1 VDPLVKINIGAAPND
16 GTGDPARDAFLKHN
30 QNMDRIANAL
40 GAANGFATLGP
51 DGRLLPGQAPAAQTL
66 PTTAHDLNSYQLP
79 GAYRQA
85 STAGA
90 TAGNNYPVQ
99 IGGLLEVV
107 GTGVAGQTIQR
118 YTVAST
124 GPVAATSGPRR
135 YWRFAI
141 NTTWSP
147 WMEVATTGNVLP
159 YVGSMEAAQDLNTY
173 TQRGIW
179 VVTASSVAQGGTNF
193 PIGQSGVLLV
203 YSAGYPGGTAATGA
217 NQVYIAS
224 NSNRQYFR
232 SLVGGNWS
240 AWEEV
245 VRSSLL
251 GASQGVG
258 TLDTSGR
265 SPIAQYPYSAVVA
278 AGTDA
283 NTLWLPGLYY
293 VNSDAQATAA
303 LNWPQQLAG
312 TLEVEAAAG
321 GNAQVTQTY
330 TTRNGTGGVLRRYV
344 RARFGTGGGTW
355 GQWFEMGRYD
365 HGQCRFNYVSATE
378 CRLVPFNGNG
388 LIINGRQYRI
398 PAGGVAL
405 SNSGLAANTN
415 YYVYARDDGSG
426 GIALDA
432 LATTTGHGPHTDG
445 VEIRSGDPGRS
456 LAAFLRTNASGQFVH
471 STTYRW
477 VASWFNRKGFALL
490 EGAANS
496 STTSTS
502 YVQLTNGCSAL
513 LWANDLAKVNITGVA
528 SPSAIGGGGYIVI
541 AVNGTGFAGGYGN
554 SLNDQSAQMQ
564 TAVSG
569 VYASAA
575 DAFVTFSPY
584 GYSINASIAVTFK
597 QDLTGEVMQ

>member
-1 VDPLVKINIGAAPND
+1 MDPLVKVDVGNAPND
-16 GTGDPARDAFLKHN
+16 GNGDALRDAFIKLN
-30 QNMDRIANAL
+30 GNVDAINNAL
-40 GAANGFATLGP
+40 GVAGGIALLGT
-51 DGRLLPGQAPAAQTL
+51 DGRLLSGQAPAVQTL
-66 PTTAHDLNSYQLP
+66 PTTAHDLNTYQLP

-90 TAGNNYPVQ
+90 TSGANYPVQ
-99 IGGLLEVV
+99 IGGLLQVE
-107 GTGVAGQTIQR
+107 GTGVAGQTVQR

-124 GPVAATSGPRR
+124 GPVAPTSGPRQ

-147 WMEVATTGNVLP
+147 WMEVATSGNVLP
-159 YVGSMEAAQDLNTY
+159 YVGSMEVAQDLNTY

-265 SPIAQYPYSAVVA
+265 APVTQYPYSAVVP

-283 NTLWLPGLYY
+283 NSLWLPGLYY

-344 RARFGTGGGTW
+344 RVRFGTGGGTW

-378 CRLVPFNGNG
+378 CRLVPVNGNG

-415 YYVYARDDGSG
+415 YYVFARDDGTG
-426 GIALDA
+426 GIALEA
-432 LATTTGHGPHTDG
+432 RTGVSHVTHTDG
-445 VEIRSGDPGRS
+445 VEILSGDAGRT
-456 LAAFLRTNASGQFVH
+456 LVGHIRTTASSQFAH

-477 VASWFNRKGFALL
+477 VASWFNRTRFALL
-490 EGAANS
+490 EGPTNS
-496 STTSTS
+496 ATSSTS
-502 YVQLTNGCSAL
+502 YVQLTSGFSAL
-513 LWANDLAKVNITGVA
+513 IWARDLVSLTATGVA
-528 SPSAIGGGGYIVI
+528 WSTSANGGGYWII
-541 AVNGTGFAGGYGN
+541 AANGTGIAGGYGN
-554 SLNDQSAQMQ
+554 NFPVAGALYSTAIASVYSPATDA
-564 TAVSG
+564 AVSFAPFG
-569 VYASAA
+569 QTSLASNPVA
-575 DAFVTFSPY
+575 
-584 GYSINASIAVTFK
+584 FK
-597 QDLTGEVMQ
+597 QDFAAQVLQ

>member
-1 VDPLVKINIGAAPND
+1 MDPLVKINIGAAPND
-16 GTGDPARDAFLKHN
+16 GTGDPARDAFMKHN
-30 QNMDRIANAL
+30 KNMDIIANAL
-40 GAANGFATLGP
+40 GAASGFATLGP
-51 DGRLLPGQAPAAQTL
+51 DGRLLPGQAAAVQTL

-90 TAGNNYPVQ
+90 TSGANYPVQ
-99 IGGLLEVV
+99 IGGLLQVE
-107 GTGVAGQTIQR
+107 GTGVAGQTVQR

-124 GPVAATSGPRR
+124 GPVAPTSGPRR

-365 HGQCRFNYVSATE
+365 HGQCRFIYSSTTACV
-378 CRLVPFNGNG
+378 LMPYNGNG
-388 LIINGRQYRI
+388 LLINGRQYRI
-398 PAGGVAL
+398 PAAGVTL
-405 SNSGLAANTN
+405 SNSGLAANT
-415 YYVYARDDGSG
+415 VYLVFARDDGSG
-426 GIALDA
+426 GIALEA
-432 LATTTGHGPHTDG
+432 RAGVSHVTHTDG
-445 VEIRSGDPGRS
+445 VEILSGDASRTLVGMVATVAGGAFAFT
-456 LAAFLRTNASGQFVH
+456 AANR
-471 STTYRW
+471 R
-477 VASWFNRKGFALL
+477 VASWFNRRTVGLF
-490 EGAANS
+490 EANTPS
-496 STTSTS
+496 NTTSTS
-502 YVQLTNGCSAL
+502 YAQLT
-513 LWANDLAKVNITGVA
+513 TGVNA
-528 SPSAIGGGGYIVI
+528 LMWSGETAALDADGVAFPTSAPNVGAYLVLAVNGTAIGGGAGYSLG
-541 AVNGTGFAGGYGN
+541 ATGSQMATGVTTVYTANADSVFTFAPYGLT
-554 SLNDQSAQMQ
+554 S
-564 TAVSG
+564 
-569 VYASAA
+569 SAA
-575 DAFVTFSPY
+575 GPITFR
-584 GYSINASIAVTFK
+584 
-597 QDLTGEVMQ
+597 QDLSVKVSM